1 MAPEPASLLRLAES
15 IADGAAVDWETVE
28 TDAAADEQAVVRQ
41 LRVLADLALLHR
53 SLAGDRPAA
62 TPAAPPRGRTWAH
75 LELLDLLGTGTF
87 GEVYRGWDPALE
99 REVAVKLL
107 RADAG
112 VEESTSS
119 RIAFEGRL
127 LAKIRHPNVITVYGV
142 AVHDGRVGL
151 WMELVR
157 GATLEQLLA
166 ARGPLSA
173 REAALVGI
181 DLCRALAAIHAAG
194 LVHRDVKAQNVMRE
208 EGGRIV
214 LMDLGTGQEIAA
226 EPGRAGA
233 RLAGTPVYLAPEVL
247 EGAPAD
253 AATDVYSLGVL
264 LYRLVTGSFP
274 VRATTIDDL
283 RRAHAAGRGVR
294 LRDARADLP
303 TAFVRVIDRA
313 IAIPR
318 SRRYATPGELEADLL
333 QALEAPHSH
342 PAVAPPP
349 VAGHRVTR
357 RLLGLAAALA
367 VLAVAAVWW
376 LLSGTPERPATPG
389 PVRSLAVLPLANLSG
404 DASQNYLADGFTE
417 ELIATLGRLGGLRVI
432 SRTSVTP
439 LANSGQLL
447 PEIARQLNVDAI
459 LEGSVRLVPAGPA
472 PGPDDRTRVRV
483 TARLIHAGTDTQL
496 WSRTF
501 ERLWTEALALQ
512 IEVAD
517 AVARAIDLEP
527 APYVLQA
534 AGQASPGGEA
544 QQAYLE
550 GRALMGRP
558 ERDGMVRARAAFER
572 AVALEPAFARAH
584 AALSVCYVY
593 LELMGMLPR
602 AEAAARATAAA
613 ARALELDPNLPE
625 AHGALADVRL
635 VYEWNW
641 DAAGESYRR
650 ALALNP
656 SYTFARRQYAWYLVA
671 LGRADEALQH
681 AKQAES
687 ADPLSPDARSAVG
700 MVLYFNRQYDAAVA
714 QMRRSLA
721 LGVERP
727 QEHNGL
733 ARALAATGAYA
744 EAVREMEQALRLSG
758 DTPAYVAELAR
769 THAAAGEAAR
779 ARALLAR
786 LNQSAA
792 AGTRVS
798 PYAYAF
804 VHAAL
809 GDRDRAFQY
818 LDESLRERMSS
829 MLWVRVDPRLDPLR
843 GDARFAALVASV
855 GLPPGR

>member
-53 SLAGDRPAA
+53 SLAADQPAA

-75 LELLDLLGTGTF
+75 LELRELLGTGTF
-87 GEVYRGWDPALE
+87 GEVYRAWDPALE

-107 RADAG
+107 RGGAG

-127 LAKIRHPNVITVYGV
+127 LARVRHPNVITVYGV
-142 AVHDGRVGL
+142 GVHDGRVGL

-166 ARGPLSA
+166 ARGPFSA

-226 EPGRAGA
+226 EPGRSGS
-233 RLAGTPVYLAPEVL
+233 RFAGTPVYLAPEVL
-247 EGAPAD
+247 EGEGAD

-264 LYRLVTGSFP
+264 LYRLVTASFP
-274 VRATTIDDL
+274 VRGTTIDDL
-283 RRAHAAGRGVR
+283 RRAHAEGRSVR

-313 IAIPR
+313 IAGSR

-333 QALEAPHSH
+333 QALEAPQAR
-342 PAVAPPP
+342 PAAAPPP

-357 RLLGLAAALA
+357 RGLGLAAALA
-367 VLAVAAVWW
+367 VLALAAVVW
-376 LLSGTPERPATPG
+376 LLTGTSERPAPPG

-404 DASQNYLADGFTE
+404 DPSQNYLADGFTE

-459 LEGSVRLVPAGPA
+459 LEGSVRLVPTSSA
-472 PGPDDRTRVRV
+472 PGPDDRSRVRV
-483 TARLIHAGTDTQL
+483 TARLIHAGTDAQL
-496 WSRTF
+496 WSQTF
-501 ERLWTEALALQ
+501 ERLRGEALALQ
-512 IEVAD
+512 IEVAE
-517 AVARAIDLEP
+517 AVARAIDLAP
-527 APYVLQA
+527 APSFRQT
-534 AGQASPGGEA
+534 AGQTSPSGEA

-550 GRALMGRP
+550 GRALIGHAIP
-558 ERDGMVRARAAFER
+558 DGMARAREAFER
-572 AVALEPAFARAH
+572 AVALEPTFARAH
-584 AALSVCYVY
+584 AALSVSYVY

-602 AEAAARATAAA
+602 AEAAAGATAAA
-613 ARALELDPNLPE
+613 ERALQLDPNLPE
-625 AHGALADVRL
+625 AHAALADARFH
-635 VYEWNW
+635 YDWNW
-641 DAAGESYRR
+641 EAAGEAYER

-656 SYTFARRQYAWYLVA
+656 SFTFARRQYAWYLAA
-671 LGRADEALQH
+671 LGRGDAALRH
-681 AKQAES
+681 AKQAE
-687 ADPLSPDARSAVG
+687 AVDPLSPDARSAVG
-700 MVLYFNRQYDAAVA
+700 MVLYFNRQYDDAVE

-721 LGVERP
+721 LGAGRP

-733 ARALAATGAYA
+733 ARALAASGAYA
-744 EAVREMEQALRLSG
+744 EAVRELEQALRLSP
-758 DTPAYVAELAR
+758 DMPVYVAELAR
-769 THAAAGEAAR
+769 THAAAGDPAR
-779 ARALLAR
+779 ARELLAR
-786 LNQSAA
+786 LDAA
-792 AGTRVS
+792 SRAGSRVS

-809 GDRDRAFQY
+809 GDRDRAFEF
-818 LDESLRERMSS
+818 LESALRERISS
-829 MLWVRVDPRLDPLR
+829 MLWANVDPRLDALR
-843 GDARFAALVASV
+843 GDGRFTRILERVNLPRAR
-855 GLPPGR
+855 